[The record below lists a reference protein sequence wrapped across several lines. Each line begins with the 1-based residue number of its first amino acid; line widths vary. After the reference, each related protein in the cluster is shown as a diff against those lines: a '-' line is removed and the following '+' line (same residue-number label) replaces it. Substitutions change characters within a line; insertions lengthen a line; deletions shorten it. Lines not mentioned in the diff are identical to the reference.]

1 MADCLRMFRGYR
13 VPPEAVQAVK
23 QAIINTP
30 RRVDVPALRSLVE
43 PALVP
48 VDPWRSTTRAVAA
61 ACAVESL
68 LFDATQ
74 AGLVTR
80 RTNGWKFPY
89 WSRVKTEPGVVCR

>member
-1 MADCLRMFRGYR
+1 MFRGYR
-13 VPPEAVQAVK
+13 VPPETVEAVK

-48 VDPWRSTTRAVAA
+48 VDPWHSTTRAVAA
-61 ACAVESL
+61 ACAVESF

-80 RTNGWKFPY
+80 HANGWKFPY
-89 WSRVKTEPGVVCR
+89 WWRVRAKPEAVCR